1 MERCAYA
8 KIRGTVFCLNLS
20 IDAQF
25 EFEDRF
31 DEKTNFVDIL
41 YEGGKKEIYG
51 KAIYMFTKL
60 AAEGADY
67 QRLFFGKDYPKYSE
81 ENMRKFLKLTDIN
94 YIREKI
100 CEAFIAGCTRDVEIE
115 VDDEKNVLTP
125 GD

>member
-1 MERCAYA
+1 MERCAFA
-8 KIRGTVFCLNLS
+8 EIRGTVFCLNLS

-25 EFEDRF
+25 EFEDKF
-31 DEKTNFVDIL
+31 GESTNFIEIL
-41 YEGGKKEIYG
+41 YEGTKKEIYDQ
-51 KAIYMFTKL
+51 AIYMFAKL
-60 AAEGADY
+60 ATEGADY

-81 ENMRKFLKLTDIN
+81 DNMRKYLKLTDIN

-100 CEAFIAGCTRDVEIE
+100 CEAVIAGCSRDVEIE